1 MYALTV
7 VRCLHIY
14 DRNVWS
20 HRQAHDSRNSQTRV
34 RNKVLGSVEFFI
46 YCFAAALHQIGQ
58 VLCDAI
64 GGVLHHPHGYSDLGA
79 LQPAAYYAFGCC
91 RANGRLGR
99 I

>member
-1 MYALTV
+1 M
-7 VRCLHIY
+7 
-14 DRNVWS
+14 
-20 HRQAHDSRNSQTRV
+20 

-46 YCFAAALHQIGQ
+46 LVSQTCLFCFAAALHQIGQ